1 LATRSIEHLNQLAA
15 GEPAS
20 RGGAGQI
27 DLWVP
32 SESVLVFELELPKV
46 SRRKLDEMLPW
57 MLEEQLLGAPN
68 EFEFVIGPSVAA
80 STLVFAVPKTELSRW
95 QTLAQSYGGNAVRMA
110 PDYLALP
117 YEEGRWTLC
126 IDDGRML
133 VRTGTYTGFSASID
147 AGWAQ
152 LELLARQQ
160 SEPVRY
166 SCLQKSDTIVPEYF
180 SDKLD
185 SQIGSVNWSF
195 TELPLGINLL
205 PARLKPKKTSGIR
218 QWWPVAAS
226 FAFFCLLGLSF
237 LLVQSWV
244 WQRDISALEQG
255 VSATYQQLFAEP
267 LRGSAV
273 DAKTQAQS
281 KMSLLE
287 HQYITLQR
295 PPMAQLVSL
304 DRIFSTCADCDML
317 LLEQSESGIQIELS
331 ESEQIKARLAGLTDW
346 TYRWQSTEREGVSRL
361 SVEDGRQ

>member
-15 GEPAS
+15 REPANDGG
-20 RGGAGQI
+20 RGHI

-46 SRRKLDEMLPW
+46 SRRKLDDMLPW
-57 MLEEQLLGAPN
+57 MLEEQLLGAPS
-68 EFEFVIGPSVAA
+68 EFEFVTGPAVA
-80 STLVFAVPKTELSRW
+80 SGTLVFAVPKAELSRW
-95 QTLAQSYGGNAVRMA
+95 QMLAQSHGGSAVRMA

-117 YEEGRWTLC
+117 FEEGRWTLC
-126 IDDGRML
+126 IEDGRML

-147 AGWAQ
+147 TGWAQ
-152 LELLARQQ
+152 LELLARQK

-166 SCLQKSDTIVPEYF
+166 SCLQKTKTDVPEYF
-180 SDKLD
+180 TGKLD
-185 SQIGSVNWSF
+185 VQAGSINWSF

-205 PARLKPKKTSGIR
+205 PARLKSKKSSGFR

-226 FAFFCLLGLSF
+226 FAFFCLLALSF

-244 WQRDISALEQG
+244 WQRDITVLEQG

-267 LRGSAV
+267 LRGSAADAV
-273 DAKTQAQS
+273 DLAQS

-295 PPMAQLVSL
+295 PPIAQLVSL

-317 LLEQSESGIQIELS
+317 LLEQSENGIQIELN
-331 ESEQIKARLAGLTDW
+331 ESEQIKARLAGLPDW
-346 TYRWQSTEREGVSRL
+346 NYRWQPTDSEGVSRL
-361 SVEDGRQ
+361 IVEDGRQ